1 MVIVS
6 QQLRLTVFG
15 AVASV
20 AALFYWRDF
29 TMKENTGYPSID
41 RIHFKGT
48 KWSERHP
55 WIPNIDI
62 SSAID
67 FINMFRPNTYAFDC
81 LELRVT
87 HRKFKKDAVIIA
99 KALLRLGVSKGDI
112 VPVNMPNFYQAVAVF
127 KAANQ
132 IGAITTFLNPWQSD
146 DELKQY
152 IETYRAKVLFNYNKS
167 NDYNQT
173 LLNDTCLKHIVTLK
187 KENVNS
193 SSFNEGDV
201 CDDTLIDYQSLK
213 SIASSYKGTVK
224 RFNSGN
230 QDALILYTSGS
241 TGEPKSLLFTNK
253 NILSA
258 LIYLRNSTNLPRQTK
273 GNNRWLGVVPIMYP
287 YGFACSVLAPLMN
300 GNEVIM
306 APNIS
311 SDNVAYYYDK
321 HPSLVFG
328 SPAFLEVTMRN
339 LPDAT
344 DCSEIKQFVSGG
356 DFLSESQ
363 SKCGIEFFRKHK
375 GNTTICNG
383 SGNGELLGCCTNAM
397 NVKYRPDTVGQLVLG
412 PEYVIVSEETGEE
425 VKYGESG
432 VLMVRGNH
440 VFKGYYGR
448 DDLTKEVKVIYK
460 GKEYYKTGNIG
471 YLDKERYFHMV
482 GRSSRFFIIYTLN
495 KVYCELVQSV
505 VSKIDVVE
513 SCAVV
518 PRPDK
523 DMLFVSQ
530 AFVVLKPGYESSDE
544 IKQHIINESRKTITD
559 SNGQQVTLKEYEVP
573 KFVVF
578 LEALPRTHADKID
591 YRTLEKLAEE
601 NSFLFRE
608 K

>member
-6 QQLRLTVFG
+6 QQLRLTLFG

-20 AALFYWRDF
+20 AALFYWRDN
-29 TMKENTGYPSID
+29 TMKNITGYPSVD
-41 RIHFKGT
+41 RIHLKGT

-67 FINMFRPNTYAFDC
+67 YINMFRQNAYAFDC
-81 LELRVT
+81 LDLRIT
-87 HRKFKKDAVIIA
+87 HRQFKEDAIIIA
-99 KALLRLGVSKGDI
+99 KALLRLGIRKGDI
-112 VPVNMPNFYQAVAVF
+112 VPVNMPNLYQAVAVF
-127 KAANQ
+127 KAVNQ

-152 IETYRAKVLFNYNKS
+152 IQAYHAKVLFNYNES
-167 NDYNQT
+167 DDYNQK
-173 LLNDTCLKHIVTLK
+173 LLDDTELKHIVTLK
-187 KENVNS
+187 KENINRT
-193 SSFNEGDV
+193 SFNEGGT
-201 CDDTLIDYQSLK
+201 CDDTLIDYHDLKTISSLFEG
-213 SIASSYKGTVK
+213 YVK
-224 RFNSGN
+224 KNNKGN

-339 LPDAT
+339 LPDYT
-344 DCSEIKQFVSGG
+344 DCSELKQFVSGG
-356 DFLSESQ
+356 DYLSESQ
-363 SKCGIEFFRKHK
+363 SRSGIEFFKKHK
-375 GNTTICNG
+375 GDTAICNG

-412 PEYVIVSEETGEE
+412 PEYVVVSEETGEE
-425 VKYGESG
+425 VRYGETG
-432 VLMVRGNH
+432 ILLVRGKH
-440 VFKGYYGR
+440 VFKEYYGR
-448 DDLTKEVKVIYK
+448 ADLTKEVKVLYK
-460 GKEYYKTGNIG
+460 GKEFYKTGNIG

-482 GRSSRFFIIYTLN
+482 GRASRFFIIYTLN
-495 KVYCELVQSV
+495 KVYCELVQNV
-505 VSKIDVVE
+505 VSTVDVVK

-530 AFVVLKPGYESSDE
+530 AYVVLKPGYEPSDE
-544 IKQHIINESRKTITD
+544 IKQHIIDESRKTITD

-573 KFVVF
+573 KHVVF
-578 LEALPRTHADKID
+578 LESLPRTQADKID
-591 YRTLEKLAEE
+591 YRALEKLAEKQ
-601 NSFLFRE
+601 NSN
-608 K
+608 